1 MKSGSAKVVFTCFPM
16 RNRGYFEWFYT
27 GLQILEQQNRLSIS
41 HEGGSMD
48 RFFRRHP
55 RVFGKLLEKYPDSF
69 GMLAPVDYFALAGR
83 YERGGKVVTF
93 AYDVTDA
100 PFNYALAWLERSDL
114 YFKMQCPSEW
124 HEAGFPLS
132 TTVRVPYHP
141 EVLRSKARIR
151 PMMSTGGITSTLNL
165 ARNLQVL
172 EADRQRIAAQKK
184 LRMFASFGSDRGPGP
199 WKDGELPPAPHNYH
213 NERSLIG
220 ELGGRIGHPNEKRG
234 ELVRRLRGWNKEE
247 VDARIWNSRDPSIQG
262 DALAW
267 SDYLVRVSESV
278 FNVNISGFRRS
289 APFRIIDT
297 NGIDGSA
304 AVASALLAQML
315 DSDLIV
321 WAIRA
326 NRPARAPDV
335 ELLERFDAELARR
348 PDRRRPPLIVAVTG
362 IDLLLEGWPFPENRI
377 PAAELEQVAAVLA
390 AIRQDMGGES
400 AIPLRAAPPTWNVD
414 LLVASISDA
423 TAEALMTQ
431 RNRRRLEGHEHQSG
445 WRSQLRR
452 GASGTAS
459 LARLVGE
466 QLRAGR
472 RSAGP

>member
-141 EVLRSKARIR
+141 EVLRSKDRIR

-172 EADRQRIAAQKK
+172 GADRQRIAAQKK

-297 NGIDGSA
+297 LRMGSMVATDNMAVRWYRPFDPDLEVFEYGELGYESDAQVDWKA
-304 AVASALLAQML
+304 AGNKLY
-315 DSDLIV
+315 
-321 WAIRA
+321 
-326 NRPARAPDV
+326 
-335 ELLERFDAELARR
+335 ELYELADSRR
-348 PDRRRPPLIVAVTG
+348 DCGRDVLACYDAKWHPSKLAAYFVEECEKV
-362 IDLLLEGWPFPENRI
+362 LEG
-377 PAAELEQVAAVLA
+377 
-390 AIRQDMGGES
+390 
-400 AIPLRAAPPTWNVD
+400 
-414 LLVASISDA
+414 
-423 TAEALMTQ
+423 
-431 RNRRRLEGHEHQSG
+431 
-445 WRSQLRR
+445 
-452 GASGTAS
+452 
-459 LARLVGE
+459 
-466 QLRAGR
+466 AG
-472 RSAGP
+472 